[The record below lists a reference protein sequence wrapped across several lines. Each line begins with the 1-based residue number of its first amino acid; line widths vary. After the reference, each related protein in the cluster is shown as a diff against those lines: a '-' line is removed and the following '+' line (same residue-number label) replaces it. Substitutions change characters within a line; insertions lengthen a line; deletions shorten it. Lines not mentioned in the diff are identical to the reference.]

1 MGTLPPRDEVASGPP
16 QAPRRL
22 AEPEIHGDVGPAPA
36 HVRDA
41 HASGEDAPEAHRGS
55 KAVSDPLVG
64 VADLP
69 AGDHVGHVRRVLL
82 RVVAVDLDEPALA
95 LLLRLLSSLAAAP
108 LREDPGLFLP
118 GQRLK
123 EDLVS
128 RLGVAEALALDLLA
142 KFGHLG
148 RGHELAQPGLGD
160 GFPRWRHINGGS

>member
-1 MGTLPPRDEVASGPP
+1 VASGPP

-82 RVVAVDLDEPALA
+82 RVVAVDLDEP
-95 LLLRLLSSLAAAP
+95 LAAAP